1 MENIEGTVKVQ
12 VEVEVPLENA
22 WTQLVCAF
30 EGGSNYWLTELDIES
45 DHVGGTGYTYAH
57 QLPLLEGCAL
67 ILHDS
72 QGFHGWEKPF
82 RLDLDAIKKG
92 IELAGKRTYNHCSQK
107 VNILADVLM
116 GDDGGD
122 ACTGD
127 MFLQLCVFG
136 EVIMS

>member
-1 MENIEGTVKVQ
+1 MDKIEGTVKVQ
-12 VEVEVPLENA
+12 IEVEVPLENA

-30 EGGSNYWLTELDIES
+30 EGGSNYWLNDLDIRKDVKE
-45 DHVGGTGYTYAH
+45 GTDYTYIH
-57 QLPLLEGCAL
+57 QLPLLDGCAL
-67 ILHDS
+67 VLRDP
-72 QGFHGWEKPF
+72 QGEHGWEKPF
-82 RLDLDAIKKG
+82 RLDLDAVMLG
-92 IELAGKRTYNHCSQK
+92 IERAGKRTYNHCSQK
-107 VNILADVLM
+107 VNILTDVLM